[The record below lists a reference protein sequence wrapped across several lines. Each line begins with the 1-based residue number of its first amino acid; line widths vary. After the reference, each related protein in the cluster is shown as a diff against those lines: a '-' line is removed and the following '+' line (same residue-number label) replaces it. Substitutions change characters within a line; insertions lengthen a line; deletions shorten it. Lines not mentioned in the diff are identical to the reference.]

1 MSFLFGKKKT
11 PAEML
16 REHQRT
22 INRAIREMERE
33 QMKLEQSEKKLVMDI
48 KREAKK
54 GNNVCHIIFCSKTFM
69 EYCMFTQCLIKMCMC
84 YRIL

>member
-16 REHQRT
+16 REHQRV
-22 INRAIREMERE
+22 INRAIREMDRE
-33 QMKLEQSEKKLVMDI
+33 KMKLENAEKKLIADI

-54 GNNVCHIIFCSKTFM
+54 GNNVC
-69 EYCMFTQCLIKMCMC
+69 L
-84 YRIL
+84 